1 MSNGITELL
10 NQEQGPKKKRINNLC
25 IAEQHMLLNFRLC
38 LCSMVVKI
46 SIQNTI
52 IISLL

>member
-10 NQEQGPKKKRINNLC
+10 NQEQGQKKRINNLC
-25 IAEQHMLLNFRLC
+25 IAEQNMLLNFRLY
-38 LCSMVVKI
+38 LYSMVVKI